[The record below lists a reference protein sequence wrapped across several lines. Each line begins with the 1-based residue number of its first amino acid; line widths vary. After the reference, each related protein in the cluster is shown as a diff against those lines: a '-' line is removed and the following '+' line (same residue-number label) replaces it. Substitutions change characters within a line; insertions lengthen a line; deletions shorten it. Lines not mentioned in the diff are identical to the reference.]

1 MRVIS
6 LVLVSSALMLAFG
19 ATELVGAARATMP
32 RVDEAA
38 GASAVFILDKNA
50 APPVIVLRTAR
61 LGVAGS
67 RIVVTVDH
75 VKKPVFNHI
84 FGPGQCKFGDTGSA
98 CGFIIPPKDVAYRT
112 ILAHLRHGHRPRVT
126 VQDAGVKEVDQTA
139 TLGGSANAPQ

>member
-1 MRVIS
+1 MRVIR
-6 LVLVSSALMLAFG
+6 LVLVSSLMLAFG
-19 ATELVGAARATMP
+19 ATELVPAARAATP
-32 RVDEAA
+32 RVDEAG
-38 GASAVFILDKNA
+38 GANAVLILDKSK
-50 APPVIVLRTAR
+50 PPVIVLRTAR

-98 CGFIIPPKDVAYRT
+98 CGLRIPPKDVGYRT
-112 ILAHLRHGHRPRVT
+112 ILARSQHGHRARVT

-139 TLGGSANAPQ
+139 TLGGFANGLQ

>member
-6 LVLVSSALMLAFG
+6 FVLVSSALMLALG
-19 ATELVGAARATMP
+19 ATALARAARAATP
-32 RVDEAA
+32 QVDEAG
-38 GASAVFILDKNA
+38 GASAVLILDKSK
-50 APPVIVLRTAR
+50 PPGIVLRTAR

-98 CGFIIPPKDVAYRT
+98 CEFTIPSRGVAYRT
-112 ILAHLRHGHRPRVT
+112 ILVRLQHGHRARVT

-139 TLGGSANAPQ
+139 TLGGFANALQ

>member
-1 MRVIS
+1 
-6 LVLVSSALMLAFG
+6 MLAFG
-19 ATELVGAARATMP
+19 ATELVRAARATTP
-32 RVDEAA
+32 RVEEAD
-38 GASAVFILDKNA
+38 GASAVFILKKNA
-50 APPVIVLRTAR
+50 KPPVIVLRTAR

-98 CGFIIPPKDVAYRT
+98 CEFTIPSRGVAYRT
-112 ILAHLRHGHRPRVT
+112 ILVRLQHGHRARVT

-139 TLGGSANAPQ
+139 TLGGFANALQ